1 MEYRKLTD
9 LTDEEI
15 SIIIKEIFPNTRK
28 VDHIERDENANF
40 PLSCDIYIMEEYPDY
55 ADTLDL
61 SPTSM
66 STHDFTFTDE
76 ELWKWRQR
84 MLAEGCNPLLEDN
97 PYLKTE
103 HMVTEWC
110 SECEY
115 EVTFEWN
122 VEEYGYAAYC
132 PHCGAKL
139 MLCSEC
145 PLLNKIGNCSYNSN
159 AGTCSMDAAKQ
170 SE

>member
-61 SPTSM
+61 SP
-66 STHDFTFTDE
+66 
-76 ELWKWRQR
+76 
-84 MLAEGCNPLLEDN
+84 PLCL
-97 PYLKTE
+97 
-103 HMVTEWC
+103 HMIL
-110 SECEY
+110 
-115 EVTFEWN
+115 
-122 VEEYGYAAYC
+122 
-132 PHCGAKL
+132 HLL
-139 MLCSEC
+139 MKNS
-145 PLLNKIGNCSYNSN
+145 GNGDSACWQK
-159 AGTCSMDAAKQ
+159 DAIHY
-170 SE
+170 